1 MPTFA
6 YVVKD
11 KVGKTHSG
19 TLDIESRNALIE
31 RLWKQ
36 EFVVLS
42 IEEREGGG
50 VRASVLKVGQS
61 RVKTEQLVIFSRQL
75 ATMVDSG
82 IPVVSALDVLADQV
96 EDRTF
101 QKILQKLRDD
111 VEAGSSLSE
120 AMGLH
125 PRVFS
130 DFFVNM
136 VRAGE
141 SSGRLDEILDRVA
154 SYVEKVDT
162 LQRKVTAS
170 LFYPAFVSVLAF
182 AITTFLV
189 VVIVPKFK
197 EIFTALGG
205 ELPLPT
211 QLLLSLS
218 DGMRRYLVI
227 EVLAGVVAVIGFRVY
242 VSTAGGRKWFDRTK
256 LSVPVIGKLLQKV
269 AIARFSRTLS
279 TLANS
284 GVPILGAL
292 EIVAKTSGNKVI
304 EAAVLSARSSI
315 KEGENIADPLA
326 QSKVFPAMVTR
337 MIAVGEKTGE
347 LEKMLS
353 KIADFYEN
361 EVDAAVTALTSLIEP
376 LVIAVLGVIIGGIV
390 IALFLPVFK
399 ISTLVG
405 Q

>member
-11 KVGKTHSG
+11 KAGKTRTG
-19 TLDIESRNALIE
+19 VLETESRSTLIE
-31 RLWKQ
+31 QLWKQ
-36 EFVVLS
+36 EFVV
-42 IEEREGGG
+42 IAIDERAEGRSGLL
-50 VRASVLKVGQS
+50 RVGQPK
-61 RVKTEQLVIFSRQL
+61 VKMEQLVIFSRQL
-75 ATMVDSG
+75 ATMVESG
-82 IPVVSALDVLADQV
+82 IPIAPALDVLADQM
-96 EDRTF
+96 EDRGF
-101 QKILQKLRDD
+101 KQMLRKIRDD
-111 VEAGSSLSE
+111 IEAGSSLSE
-120 AMGLH
+120 AAGRH
-125 PRVFS
+125 PKAFS

-136 VRAGE
+136 MRAGE

-154 SYVEKVDT
+154 TYLEKMGS

-170 LFYPAFVSVLAF
+170 LFYPAFVTFLSF
-182 AITTFLV
+182 AITTFLI

-211 QLLLSLS
+211 RILIGLSEFM
-218 DGMRRYLVI
+218 GKYLVYEAVGLFLLI
-227 EVLAGVVAVIGFRVY
+227 VAVRTYI
-242 VSTAGGRKWFDRTK
+242 SSPAGRMWFDKMT
-256 LSVPVIGKLLQKV
+256 LHVPVIGKLMQKV
-269 AIARFSRTLS
+269 VISRFSRTLA
-279 TLANS
+279 TLVRS
-284 GVPILGAL
+284 GVPILGSL
-292 EIVAKTSGNKVI
+292 EIVAKTAGNKVV
-304 EAAVLSARSSI
+304 EQAVMAARSSI

-326 QSKVFPAMVTR
+326 HSKVFPPMVTR

-376 LVIAVLGVIIGGIV
+376 LVIAVLGIVIGGIV
-390 IALFLPVFK
+390 IALFLPIFK
-399 ISTLVG
+399 ISTLVN